1 MSMWLLD
8 VVAHVNDPDLS
19 IWEVRDKHRNFT
31 YSKIML
37 WVALDRGIRLAD
49 KRSLPCPN
57 RMVWLQTRDM
67 LYEEIMQKAWNAKGK
82 YFGQSY
88 EQTNVL
94 DASVLIMPLVMFMQ
108 GVRCFLLFLSFLEAD
123 LIQSDPRFLSTL
135 KQIMKTPDKGGLTS
149 NVRRTSLLLP
159 FAFLI

>member
-1 MSMWLLD
+1 MLVRELVDCGFLALFFARMLMRLLD

-67 LYEEIMQKAWNAKGK
+67 LYEEIMQKSWNAKGK

-88 EQTNVL
+88 EQTDVL

-108 GVRCFLLFLSFLEAD
+108 GVRRFPLLCFTWLELTLFRATRGS
-123 LIQSDPRFLSTL
+123 
-135 KQIMKTPDKGGLTS
+135 
-149 NVRRTSLLLP
+149 
-159 FAFLI
+159 